1 MVRAPVLEG
10 REVRLKVGD
19 LVAPRFARPAYH
31 CSSVDDPDIGTLS
44 FWMGRRDIALVV
56 GFIDV
61 PATGW
66 RELQVLLGGKLG
78 WVIEP
83 HMQRVS
89 KGPRRV

>member
-1 MVRAPVLEG
+1 MK
-10 REVRLKVGD
+10 LKVGD
-19 LVAPRFARPAYH
+19 LVRPKDSTPAYH

-44 FWMGRRDIALVV
+44 FRMGRCDIALVV